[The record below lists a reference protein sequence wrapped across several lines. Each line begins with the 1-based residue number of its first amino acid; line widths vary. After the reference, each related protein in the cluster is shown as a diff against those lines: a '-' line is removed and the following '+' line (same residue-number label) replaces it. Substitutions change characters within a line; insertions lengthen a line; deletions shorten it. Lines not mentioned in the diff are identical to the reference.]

1 MNLACSSH
9 GDDSN
14 GEDCNVEED
23 KESPIGPDEEK
34 EEVEVAIG
42 MLGRCMLAT

>member
-23 KESPIGPDEEK
+23 KESPSGAND
-34 EEVEVAIG
+34 
-42 MLGRCMLAT
+42 